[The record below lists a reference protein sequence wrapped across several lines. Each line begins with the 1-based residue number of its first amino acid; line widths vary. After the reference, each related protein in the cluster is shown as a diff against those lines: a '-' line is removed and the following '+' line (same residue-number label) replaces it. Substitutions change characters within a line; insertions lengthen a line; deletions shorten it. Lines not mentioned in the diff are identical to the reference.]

1 MLVEKAERAVAELIS
16 QISRAEIKL
25 PELQRDFVW
34 KPTQVSQFLDSLYRG
49 YPSGSLLFWETDEQP
64 GEREMAIGEVPQPSW
79 KAPLYLIDGQQR
91 LTSLY
96 RVFKDHPEAQ
106 IVFNVD
112 ADQFKNQTNSTRND
126 PKWIKVAEILDPNV
140 GLLKLVRRLVDAG
153 CGTTDDDIGE
163 RLTRLK
169 NLRDHRF
176 HIEILREFKQAEMA
190 KIFVRV
196 NSGGRHLDNQDL
208 ALAMLS
214 ADWPGVVNRLQE
226 EANFWR
232 KQSYGD
238 IDVNFLSR
246 ALAAA
251 AMGQGLG
258 AFKPGKVSEAKLD
271 EAWATVQ
278 KGLKHAVR
286 LLKAKLKV
294 GRSDVLPSLIPLIPL
309 TILLGERPN
318 TPLDKQTGDAM
329 IYWFLLATIG
339 DRYSGAS
346 DTKLGMDVR
355 AARKPKAMEALLKNL
370 GDMPAVSTSSLA
382 GRTKES
388 PYFFLSLLVTHL
400 NGAQDWWYGTD
411 LMTGLVGDQRL
422 EHHHIH
428 PVATLDDKYEKADIN
443 DLANLIFISGKAN
456 RRISYRSPRLY
467 FPEVGEEDLRAH
479 YIPLDESLREPGGYP
494 EFLAQRRKLLAQAM
508 NELLDR
514 LRPDWLTR
522 TAEVRTSEPA
532 ILSMRLVLYAS
543 AWDPGKVVFTANTN
557 GTKWSASASMEEL
570 ESAVTEAGVAGIPG
584 DVVIGGESVPVEVVE
599 GSVEL
604 PVGPFVLTGTPE
616 EWEQVFERERAAA
629 RSLAALVQPAEVPW
643 TGAQRVPFP
652 VTSTD

>member
-1 MLVEKAERAVAELIS
+1 MLVEKAERAVDELLN
-16 QISRAEIKL
+16 QISRSEIRL

-34 KPTQVSQFLDSLYRG
+34 KPTQVSQFVDSLYRG

-64 GEREMAIGEVPQPSW
+64 GEREMAIGEKPVPSW
-79 KAPLYLIDGQQR
+79 KAPLYLVDGQQR

-96 RVFKDHPEAQ
+96 RVFNDHPEAQ
-106 IVFNVD
+106 IVYNVD
-112 ADQFKNQTNSTRND
+112 ADQFKNQTNTTRND
-126 PKWIKVAEILDPNV
+126 PKWLKVAEILQPDM
-140 GLLKLVRRLVDAG
+140 GLLKLVRRLTDAG
-153 CGTTDDDIGE
+153 CTTGEDEIGE

-169 NLRDHRF
+169 NLRGHRF
-176 HIEILREFKQAEMA
+176 HIEILRGFDQKEMA
-190 KIFVRV
+190 RIFVRV

-214 ADWPGVVNRLQE
+214 ADWPGVVGRLQD
-226 EANFWR
+226 EADYWR
-232 KQSYGD
+232 KHSFGD
-238 IDVNFLSR
+238 IDVTFLSR

-271 EAWATVQ
+271 EAWATIQ

-294 GRSDVLPSLIPLIPL
+294 TRSDVLPSLIPLIPL
-309 TILLGERPN
+309 SILLGERPN
-318 TPLDKQTGDAM
+318 GPLDKPTANAM

-346 DTKLGMDVR
+346 DTKLGLDVK
-355 AARKPKAMEALLKNL
+355 AARKPKALEALLKNL
-370 GDMPAVSTSSLA
+370 GDLPVVSATSLA

-400 NGAQDWWYGTD
+400 NGAEDWWYGTD
-411 LMTGLVGDQRL
+411 LMTGLAGDQRL

-428 PVATLDDKYEKADIN
+428 PVATLDDRYEKADIN

-467 FPEVGEEDLRAH
+467 FPEVGEEALRAH
-479 YIPLDESLREPGGYP
+479 LIPLEESLRDPDGYP
-494 EFLAQRRKLLAQAM
+494 QFLLQRRELLAEAM
-508 NELLDR
+508 NRLLNEFK
-514 LRPDWLTR
+514 PDWLASTPAV
-522 TAEVRTSEPA
+522 TKAQAAVRA
-532 ILSMRLVLYAS
+532 MRIVLYAS
-543 AWDPGKVVFTANTN
+543 AWDPGKVVFTANVD
-557 GTKWSASASMEEL
+557 GAKWSAMASMEEL

-584 DVVIGGESVPVEVVE
+584 DVVIGAESVPVEVVE
-599 GSVEL
+599 GSVEV
-604 PVGPFVLTGTPE
+604 PVGPFTLTGTSE

-629 RSLAALVQPAEVPW
+629 RSLATLVPPPEIPW
-643 TGAQRVPFP
+643 NGAARIPFP